1 MIQRGQQMMIRQFL
15 GYLFRT
21 GQIAG
26 LSIDSNDVIGVS
38 DITLRVDLE
47 GGNGDIRLRFQ
58 NWQG

>member
-1 MIQRGQQMMIRQFL
+1 MMIRQFL

-21 GQIAG
+21 GQIAW
-26 LSIDSNDVIGVS
+26 LFIDTHDVIGVS

-47 GGNGDIRLRFQ
+47 GGNGDIDLRFQ

>member
-1 MIQRGQQMMIRQFL
+1 MIDQEQRMMTKRFI
-15 GYLFRT
+15 GYLFRA

-26 LSIDSNDVIGVS
+26 LFIDTNDVIGVS

-47 GGNGDIRLRFQ
+47 GGNGDIDLRFQ